1 MVDEEKL
8 PWELVDEILS
18 RVPPTSLFRFRTVCK
33 RWNVLFYD
41 KTFMNNHKMTFRFI
55 LATESKIYSVSIDP
69 KIEVC
74 ELTLYFPGL
83 EYQKPQYLVDCDKF
97 LLYGLDKGAVVWNPW
112 LRQSRWIESSEI
124 KQTPMQFSGI
134 GDVDRNYK
142 ILASCS
148 PTGLPNKSWCKIY
161 DFASDAWKDYGSGDG
176 IEERSSY
183 VTFGDSVSLNGTLYW
198 VAIEKTHK
206 SFHLACFD
214 FSRGKFIKGRNLPC
228 EKTNSLKD
236 ALVLGVF
243 KGDRLSLLKQ
253 CHKTKKIEIWVT
265 KYKVNTNLAREDVE
279 WINFMEVSSPN
290 FPSLV
295 YYSQPSYFIEDKR
308 LVVCSWDKI
317 GRAWIYVLGENK
329 LISKSHID
337 YVVDPWPFHCTF
349 IPSLVPVPRSQREE
363 LAELQV

>member
-41 KTFMNNHKMTFRFI
+41 KTFMNNHKKTFRFI

-74 ELTLYFPGL
+74 DLTLDFPGL
-83 EYQKPQYLVDCDKF
+83 EYQEPQYLVDCDKF

-134 GDVDRNYK
+134 GYVDRNYK

-183 VTFGDSVSLNGTLYW
+183 VTFGDSVSLNGIYHVRRRT
-198 VAIEKTHK
+198 
-206 SFHLACFD
+206 
-214 FSRGKFIKGRNLPC
+214 
-228 EKTNSLKD
+228 LKD

-265 KYKVNTNLAREDVE
+265 KYKVNTNLAREDVK

-290 FPSLV
+290 LPSLV

-337 YVVDPWPFHCTF
+337 YVVDPWPFHCSF
-349 IPSLVPVPRSQREE
+349 IPSLVPVPRGQREE